1 MISFTATFNISNIYK
16 YLYSSYFIQLEFE
29 IDISSSFEMEK
40 INKFRPKI
48 MIEIRLNAT
57 FNAYYPRQGGSPV
70 IPGTTRIQ
78 ASWSGRIPSW
88 TETGGFQ
95 VGWHPRNQFRNGRLD
110 RRRPRYPTISIPH
123 EFVERKCRVLSLHPL
138 APPPFR
144 YLDGVQKWFA
154 SNEATLFQRD
164 VPFLPVARVNIGRNS
179 REKRL
184 VSEGVE
190 SCFRCTFAFDDFP
203 GDIQRICPLP
213 SNIMFDHR
221 ADRIF
226 IFFFC
231 CAAMWR
237 V

>member
-1 MISFTATFNISNIYK
+1 MISFTATFNISNIYTYR

-138 APPPFR
+138 APPLFVTWTGSKSDLHLTKPLCSSATCPF
-144 YLDGVQKWFA
+144 
-154 SNEATLFQRD
+154 
-164 VPFLPVARVNIGRNS
+164 
-179 REKRL
+179 
-184 VSEGVE
+184 
-190 SCFRCTFAFDDFP
+190 FP
-203 GDIQRICPLP
+203 W
-213 SNIMFDHR
+213 H
-221 ADRIF
+221 A
-226 IFFFC
+226 
-231 CAAMWR
+231 
-237 V
+237 